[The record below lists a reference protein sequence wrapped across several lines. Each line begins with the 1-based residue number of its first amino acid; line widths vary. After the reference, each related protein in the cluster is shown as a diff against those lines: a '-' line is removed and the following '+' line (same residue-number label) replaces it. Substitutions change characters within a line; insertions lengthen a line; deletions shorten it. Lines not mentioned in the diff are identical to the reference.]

1 MTDINDTVYNIWA
14 TKKAYGLQSYFLSI
28 IITTIILI

>member
-1 MTDINDTVYNIWA
+1 MTDINDTVYNIA
-14 TKKAYGLQSYFLSI
+14 AIKQACGLQSYSLSI